1 MQVLFSMTVPV
12 KPPHPAFIPE
22 RKQVIFIAWWPIV
35 PLILRPHN
43 VFDHRV
49 QNSNFPST
57 TIASPDH
64 WEDFVTL
71 FRKGQ
76 QPLAYAW
83 ADVFGPL
90 RDGKVDELVVVGQ
103 LGQSLD
109 GRIAT
114 ETGHSKYINGPA
126 GLEHLHR
133 LRALVDAVVVGVGT
147 AVADN
152 PQLTVRRVAG
162 PHPIRVVIDP
172 NGRLCND
179 AKLFA
184 DNGVRRLVITAQGSR
199 CVPPRG
205 VEAIALPAVGGHIAP
220 AAILEALA
228 GCGLRRI
235 LIEGGA
241 NTVSRFMVAGC
252 LDRLHVT
259 VAPIIL
265 GFGGPGLILPPL
277 ERADDARRMPMQVFR
292 IGDDVLFDCDL
303 SAQRVVLGTA
313 KKST

>member
-1 MQVLFSMTVPV
+1 
-12 KPPHPAFIPE
+12 
-22 RKQVIFIAWWPIV
+22 
-35 PLILRPHN
+35 
-43 VFDHRV
+43 V

-57 TIASPDH
+57 TIASSDP

-71 FRKGQ
+71 FRGGQ
-76 QPLAYAW
+76 QPLPQAW
-83 ADVFGPL
+83 ADLFGPL
-90 RDGKVDELVVVGQ
+90 RSGAVDDLVIVGQ

-133 LRALVDAVVVGVGT
+133 LRALVDTVIVGVGT

-162 PHPIRVVIDP
+162 PHPVRVVIDP
-172 NGRLCND
+172 KGRLCAD
-179 AKLFA
+179 ARLFA
-184 DNGVRRLVITAQGSR
+184 DNGVRRVVITAQGSR
-199 CVPPRG
+199 CAPPRG
-205 VEAIALPAVGGHIAP
+205 VEIIALPAVDGHIDP
-220 AAILEALA
+220 SAILAALA
-228 GCGLRRI
+228 GRGLRRV
-235 LIEGGA
+235 LVEGGA
-241 NTVSRFMVAGC
+241 NTISRFLVAGC

-265 GFGGPGLILPPL
+265 GGGGPGLILPAL
-277 ERADDARRMPMQVFR
+277 ERADDARRMPVR
-292 IGDDVLFDCDL
+292 VYRVGDDVLFDCDL
-303 SAQRVVLGTA
+303 SAQRIALGVA

>member
-1 MQVLFSMTVPV
+1 
-12 KPPHPAFIPE
+12 
-22 RKQVIFIAWWPIV
+22 
-35 PLILRPHN
+35 
-43 VFDHRV
+43 V

-57 TIASPDH
+57 TIASSDP

-71 FRKGQ
+71 FRRGQ
-76 QPLAYAW
+76 QPLPQAW
-83 ADVFGPL
+83 ADLFGPL
-90 RDGKVDELVVVGQ
+90 RSGAVDDLVIVGQ

-133 LRALVDAVVVGVGT
+133 LRALVDTVIVGVGT

-162 PHPIRVVIDP
+162 PHPVRVVIDP
-172 NGRLCND
+172 KGRLSAD
-179 AKLFA
+179 ARLFA
-184 DNGVRRLVITAQGSR
+184 DNGVRRVVITAQGSR
-199 CVPPRG
+199 CAPPRG
-205 VEAIALPAVGGHIAP
+205 VEIIALPAVGGHIDP
-220 AAILEALA
+220 SAILAALA
-228 GCGLRRI
+228 GSGLRRV
-235 LIEGGA
+235 LVEGGA
-241 NTVSRFMVAGC
+241 NTISRFLVAGC

-265 GFGGPGLILPPL
+265 GGGGPGLILPAL
-277 ERADDARRMPMQVFR
+277 ERADDAKRMPVR
-292 IGDDVLFDCDL
+292 VYRVGDDVLFDCDL
-303 SAQRVVLGTA
+303 SAQRVALGVA